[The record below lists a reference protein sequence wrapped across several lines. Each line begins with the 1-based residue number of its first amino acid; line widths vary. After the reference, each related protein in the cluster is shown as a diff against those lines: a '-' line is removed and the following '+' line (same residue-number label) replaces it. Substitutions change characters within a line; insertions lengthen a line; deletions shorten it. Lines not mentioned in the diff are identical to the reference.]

1 MSPIAP
7 YTPTKKELASL
18 LELLIIL
25 NENSSALF
33 GFISLYFRTL
43 SLRFFKLV
51 LIIWEKEKLKEMNNN
66 KKKSLKI

>member
-7 YTPTKKELASL
+7 YTPTKKGLASL

-25 NENSSALF
+25 NENSSALL

-43 SLRFFKLV
+43 SLRFIKLL